1 MEGIL
6 KLVGAA
12 VFIGLLASSASDA
25 VPTPQTEWD
34 DNVAKSIKDPAARS
48 ISHYNSAIRRCKDD
62 LSGVKTSAELAGLE
76 VNDHGNLFANE
87 LIGSIELCNSR
98 NHLTLLVSKVHLKL

>member
-25 VPTPQTEWD
+25 VSTPQTEWD
-34 DNVAKSIKDPAARS
+34 DNVAKSIKDPAAKS

-76 VNDHGNLFANE
+76 VNFNSQAYQIQWQADQINKIDISRRVDYIN
-87 LIGSIELCNSR
+87 SILR
-98 NHLTLLVSKVHLKL
+98 G